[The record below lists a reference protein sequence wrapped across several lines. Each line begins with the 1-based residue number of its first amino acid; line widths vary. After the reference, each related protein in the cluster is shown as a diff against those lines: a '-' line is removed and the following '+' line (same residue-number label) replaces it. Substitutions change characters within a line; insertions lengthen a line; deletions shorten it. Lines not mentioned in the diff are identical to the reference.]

1 MKQRQAGYSTV
12 EYVVVC
18 AALAFALFVPISDS
32 ASGSVPKTTVEVVL
46 DLLQKGYRDFSHAI
60 SLPT

>member
-1 MKQRQAGYSTV
+1 MKRCSSGYSTV

-18 AALAFALFVPISDS
+18 AALAFALFVPITDA
-32 ASGSVPKTTVEVVL
+32 ASGGAAKTTVEVVL

-60 SLPT
+60 SLP

>member
-1 MKQRQAGYSTV
+1 MKQRQSGYSTV

-18 AALAFALFVPISDS
+18 AALAFALFVPIAD
-32 ASGSVPKTTVEVVL
+32 ATSGNVPKTTVEVVL

>member
-1 MKQRQAGYSTV
+1 MKQRQSGYSTV
-12 EYVVVC
+12 EYVAVC
-18 AALAFALFVPISDS
+18 AALAFALFVPITD
-32 ASGSVPKTTVEVVL
+32 AVSGNAAKTTVEVVL

>member
-1 MKQRQAGYSTV
+1 MKPRQSGYSTV

-18 AALAFALFVPISDS
+18 AALAFALFVPIADS
-32 ASGSVPKTTVEVVL
+32 ASGGAAKTTVEVVL

-60 SLPT
+60 SLPI